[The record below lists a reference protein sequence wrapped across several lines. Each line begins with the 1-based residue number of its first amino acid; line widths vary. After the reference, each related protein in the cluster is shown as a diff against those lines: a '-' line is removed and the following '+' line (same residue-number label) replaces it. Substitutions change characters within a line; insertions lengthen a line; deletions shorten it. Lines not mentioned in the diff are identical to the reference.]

1 MREQI
6 PVLRESIKE
15 ASMTDLKDFL
25 ENIRKYSPKMGEIA
39 MRHTAEQ
46 LELDIGGGRN
56 SSAQVR
62 NKSETLNS

>member
-6 PVLRESIKE
+6 PLLRESIKD

-39 MRHTAEQ
+39 MRHTGKS
-46 LELDIGGGRN
+46 DNN
-56 SSAQVR
+56 SSEI
-62 NKSETLNS
+62 KILTCS